1 MDGLH
6 TYNPVSL
13 IAGGVDVSGV
23 YSKVS
28 GEVCDADNNLL
39 PLSSLGMMT
48 ERFALQAYYR

>member
-28 GEVCDADNNLL
+28 GEVRDADKQFVAAIL
-39 PLSSLGMMT
+39 PGDDDRKIRTPGIL
-48 ERFALQAYYR
+48 